1 MNKIL
6 AFIISFIL
14 ILVIIPM
21 SFQVIYRSNQ
31 TAQVQVTS
39 QITESVNIE
48 PTNQSSEQLIKVF
61 REETNTYDEV
71 NLEDYIVGVVAGEM
85 PAAYELEALK
95 AQAVAAR
102 TYMLDQL
109 ESQTYLHDTVKHQV
123 YFDETQMRERWGEDF
138 DKYYNKVKQAVMETE
153 DEVIVYK
160 GEIITPFYFSIS
172 NGYTENSEDYWEV
185 ESPYLK
191 CVSSQWDLTAPNY
204 EQVTEFE
211 LKSLRQIFNDST
223 LNKNDF
229 NILSYTEGGSVEEIL
244 VGDNIYT
251 GREFREKLGLRSSD
265 FSFNFKDNKVLIT
278 TYGYG
283 HGVGMSQ
290 YGANQLAKMG
300 KNYQEILQYYYQDVN
315 IIEKNS

>member
-1 MNKIL
+1 
-6 AFIISFIL
+6 
-14 ILVIIPM
+14 M

-31 TAQVQVTS
+31 TVQVQVTS